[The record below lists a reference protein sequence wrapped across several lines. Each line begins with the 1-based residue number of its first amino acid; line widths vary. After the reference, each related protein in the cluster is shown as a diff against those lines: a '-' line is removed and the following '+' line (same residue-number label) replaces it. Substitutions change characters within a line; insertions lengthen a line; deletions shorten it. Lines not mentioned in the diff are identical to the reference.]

1 MNQALCLA
9 RPSFADSHRVDLHN
23 MGEMN
28 QVRACVEILGRSAD
42 SFCGLGQDHHG
53 MMLNEFIYYF
63 LRTFHCYS
71 SQI

>member
-1 MNQALCLA
+1 
-9 RPSFADSHRVDLHN
+9 

-53 MMLNEFIYYF
+53 TMLNEFIYYF